1 MDDER
6 TEETTES
13 EPAEAAPT
21 PKRAPVTKV
30 SPVVTQAE
38 AEAAAS
44 TTAAEPPD
52 VHDVQVS
59 LGPFFSLGALLVVV
73 GVLRR
78 RPLALAAGLGAIWV
92 DQRSAFGQRLK
103 ERIRARA
110 RR

>member
-1 MDDER
+1 VDD
-6 TEETTES
+6 ETTEPGTP
-13 EPAEAAPT
+13 EP
-21 PKRAPVTKV
+21 APVTKKT
-30 SPVVTQAE
+30 PVPTDVPATKVAPIV
-38 AEAAAS
+38 AD
-44 TTAAEPPD
+44 AAEPPD

-59 LGPFFSLGALLVVV
+59 LGPFFSLGALLVII

-78 RPLALAAGLGAIWV
+78 RPLALVAGLAAIWV